1 MHIAITGAAGF
12 LGSKLARQLLANGAL
27 VGRSGRPEAIS
38 RITLVDVTPAT
49 DFQDPRVSIVTGDI
63 SDPHTIASVVTPDT
77 DSIFHLAAIVSGHA
91 ESDFDLGMAINFDAT
106 RMLLERIRG
115 LGTRPRMVFT
125 SSVAVFGG
133 ALPLRVPDT
142 MALLPQSS
150 YGTQKAMCELL
161 VSDYSRRGYVDG
173 RTLRLP
179 TISVRPGAPNKAASS
194 FASGIIRE
202 PLNGQAAICPVRGDT
217 RMWLMSPHKAV
228 LNLIHG
234 HDLDAGRLGHTRSVS
249 LPGLSIT
256 VSDMVAALERVAG
269 ADVVQR
275 IEWASDAAIERI
287 VNSWP
292 GDFDAHQ
299 AKELGFSSDADFD
312 SIIRAH
318 MHDRETP

>member
-12 LGSKLARQLLANGAL
+12 LGSKLARQLLENGAL

-38 RITLVDVTPAT
+38 SITLVDVTAASGFR
-49 DFQDPRVSIVTGDI
+49 DDRVSIVTGDI
-63 SDPHTIASVVTPDT
+63 SDPQTIASVVTSDT

-106 RMLLERIRG
+106 RALLERIRA

-133 ALPLRVPDT
+133 PLPARVPDT

-161 VSDYSRRGYVDG
+161 IGDYSRRGYVDG

-202 PLNGQAAICPVRGDT
+202 PLNGQAAICPVHGDT
-217 RMWLMSPHKAV
+217 RMWLMSPQKAV

-234 HDLDAGRLGHTRSVS
+234 HDLDTGRLGHTRSIS

-269 ADVVQR
+269 VDVARR
-275 IEWASDAAIERI
+275 IEWASDPAIERI

-292 GDFDAHQ
+292 GDFEAQ
-299 AKELGFSSDADFD
+299 RAKELGFSADADFD
-312 SIIRAH
+312 SIIQAH
-318 MHDRETP
+318 IQEAP